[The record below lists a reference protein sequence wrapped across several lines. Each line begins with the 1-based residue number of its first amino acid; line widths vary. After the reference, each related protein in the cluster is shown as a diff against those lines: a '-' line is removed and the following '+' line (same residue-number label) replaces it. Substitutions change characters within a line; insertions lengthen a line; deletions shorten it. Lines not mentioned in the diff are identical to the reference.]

1 MIKYENLRSRIRCQ
15 RIRSTSCGQ
24 AVATLAFEAG
34 VRTLGAESAL
44 SCQPAKI
51 QLKTIVGAKTEVPV
65 IQDVGGEERS
75 FSDAL
80 GSLDHDSQMLKVQ
93 MVTC

>member
-1 MIKYENLRSRIRCQ
+1 M
-15 RIRSTSCGQ
+15 
-24 AVATLAFEAG
+24 
-34 VRTLGAESAL
+34 RTLGAESAL

>member
-1 MIKYENLRSRIRCQ
+1 MLY
-15 RIRSTSCGQ
+15 
-24 AVATLAFEAG
+24 
-34 VRTLGAESAL
+34 
-44 SCQPAKI
+44 PASQQKI
-51 QLKTIVGAKTEVPV
+51 QLKSIVGAKTEVPV